1 MATVCLRSS
10 PKLGRVFSTSPLN
23 LASSRTSTPTDRSRS
38 SHLDCRFLLD
48 LLRRVDLSVRAGPIE
63 MSAIVAHDDDDDDC
77 PSPPPPVPLHLLE
90 VTVISAQD
98 LHRRQLGRR
107 VRAYAVAWTDGAARK
122 LRTDVDLA
130 GGSDPTWNDR
140 FLFRVDAEFL
150 RSETAAVAVEVR
162 AARRLGADAVLGRTR
177 IVVSTFVRP
186 SQSAAAPAARQ
197 VAALQLRRPRTL
209 RPQGM
214 VNVAVAMLGDAQA
227 RAVAPI
233 YRAPGSP
240 DAFAVKDLVAM
251 RPALCRIEEE
261 QAEDLDHGRR
271 RQKAL
276 VEYSGPL
283 DPRGAA
289 VEQSKLA
296 MKLEKW
302 RADLLPDR
310 VDKDGNGGTRR
321 RRRRTSCF
329 GGAEWER

>member
-1 MATVCLRSS
+1 
-10 PKLGRVFSTSPLN
+10 
-23 LASSRTSTPTDRSRS
+23 
-38 SHLDCRFLLD
+38 
-48 LLRRVDLSVRAGPIE
+48 
-63 MSAIVAHDDDDDDC
+63 MSAIVAHEDDDDDW
-77 PSPPPPVPLHLLE
+77 PAPPPPAPLHLLE

-98 LHRRQLGRR
+98 LHRKKLGRR

-130 GGSDPTWNDR
+130 GGADPTWNDR

-162 AARRLGADAVLGRTR
+162 AVGGLGRDAVLGRTR

-186 SQSAAAPAARQ
+186 SRSAVAPSGRQ
-197 VAALQLRRPRTL
+197 VAALQLRRPRSL

-214 VNVAVAMLGDAQA
+214 VNVAVALLGAAQA
-227 RAVAPI
+227 QA
-233 YRAPGSP
+233 YCAPGST

-251 RPALCRIEEE
+251 RPAPALCAIP
-261 QAEDLDHGRR
+261 EDLDYGLR
-271 RQKAL
+271 RQRPV

-283 DPRGAA
+283 DPRRAA

-302 RADLLPDR
+302 RADLSPDR
-310 VDKDGNGGTRR
+310 VDKDGNGVKRR
-321 RRRRTSCF
+321 WRRRTSCF

>member
-1 MATVCLRSS
+1 
-10 PKLGRVFSTSPLN
+10 
-23 LASSRTSTPTDRSRS
+23 
-38 SHLDCRFLLD
+38 
-48 LLRRVDLSVRAGPIE
+48 
-63 MSAIVAHDDDDDDC
+63 MSAIVAHDDDDDDW
-77 PSPPPPVPLHLLE
+77 PAPPPPAPLHLLE

-98 LHRRQLGRR
+98 LHRKKLGRR

-130 GGSDPTWNDR
+130 GGADPTWNDR

-162 AARRLGADAVLGRTR
+162 AAGGVLGRDAVLGRTR

-186 SQSAAAPAARQ
+186 SRSAVAPSGRQ
-197 VAALQLRRPRTL
+197 VAALQLRRPRSL
-209 RPQGM
+209 RPQGL
-214 VNVAVAMLGDAQA
+214 VNVAVALLGAAQA
-227 RAVAPI
+227 QAVAPT
-233 YRAPGSP
+233 YCAPGST

-251 RPALCRIEEE
+251 RPAPALCAITED
-261 QAEDLDHGRR
+261 AEDLDYGRR
-271 RQKAL
+271 RQKPV

-283 DPRGAA
+283 DPRRAA

-302 RADLLPDR
+302 RADLSPDR
-310 VDKDGNGGTRR
+310 VDKDGNGVKRR
-321 RRRRTSCF
+321 WRRRTSCF

>member
-1 MATVCLRSS
+1 
-10 PKLGRVFSTSPLN
+10 
-23 LASSRTSTPTDRSRS
+23 
-38 SHLDCRFLLD
+38 
-48 LLRRVDLSVRAGPIE
+48 
-63 MSAIVAHDDDDDDC
+63 MSAIVAHDDDEDDNDR
-77 PSPPPPVPLHLLE
+77 PAPQPAPPLHLLE

-122 LRTDVDLA
+122 LRTEVDLA
-130 GGSDPTWNDR
+130 GGADPTWNDR

-162 AARRLGADAVLGRTR
+162 AARRLGADAVLGLTR
-177 IVVSTFVRP
+177 IIVSTFVRP
-186 SQSAAAPAARQ
+186 SRLAAPAARQ

-209 RPQGM
+209 RPQGV
-214 VNVAVAMLGDAQA
+214 VNVAVALLGAAQA

-233 YRAPGSP
+233 YCAPGSP

-251 RPALCRIEEE
+251 RPALSRIEEE

-283 DPRGAA
+283 DPRRAA

-302 RADLLPDR
+302 RADLSPDR

-321 RRRRTSCF
+321 WRRRTSCF
-329 GGAEWER
+329 GGADRER

>member
-1 MATVCLRSS
+1 
-10 PKLGRVFSTSPLN
+10 
-23 LASSRTSTPTDRSRS
+23 
-38 SHLDCRFLLD
+38 
-48 LLRRVDLSVRAGPIE
+48 
-63 MSAIVAHDDDDDDC
+63 MSAIVAHDDDEDDW
-77 PSPPPPVPLHLLE
+77 PAPPPPAPLHLLA

-98 LHRRQLGRR
+98 LHRQKLGRR

-140 FLFRVDAEFL
+140 FLFRVDAGFL

-162 AARRLGADAVLGRTR
+162 AVGGLGRDAVLGRTR

-186 SQSAAAPAARQ
+186 SRSAAAPSGRQ

-214 VNVAVAMLGDAQA
+214 VNVAVALLGAAQA

-233 YRAPGSP
+233 YCAPGSP

-251 RPALCRIEEE
+251 RPAPALCGITEE
-261 QAEDLDHGRR
+261 AEDLNRGRR
-271 RQKAL
+271 RQKPAA
-276 VEYSGPL
+276 EYSGPL
-283 DPRGAA
+283 DPRRAA
-289 VEQSKLA
+289 VEQSNLT

-302 RADLLPDR
+302 RADLSPDR
-310 VDKDGNGGTRR
+310 VDKDGNGAKRR
-321 RRRRTSCF
+321 WRRRTSCF